1 MMFRCSLWVF
11 LIISLLYQGSDK
23 GEAWN
28 VQEVFLFSSIN
39 LKSDIL
45 NVQQFCDLSFCTDLI
60 DVLICLENC
69 TNSMS
74 YFGLIDAKMSV
85 TKVEQPVVI
94 YE

>member
-1 MMFRCSLWVF
+1 M
-11 LIISLLYQGSDK
+11 
-23 GEAWN
+23 
-28 VQEVFLFSSIN
+28 QEVLLFSSIN

-45 NVQQFCDLSFCTDLI
+45 NVQQFCNLSFCTDLI
-60 DVLICLENC
+60 DVLICLVNC